1 MEVSEMPTSL
11 CDSGL
16 LGPCYSL
23 SEYAEEIFL
32 ESTISHNIPTLLIR
46 NSASESPC
54 HPSSEDSL
62 YPLENTHA
70 LENTPFASEEI
81 WKKFDLPVTE
91 TSTQWSNSLLDE
103 MSWISQIGFPCDP
116 PPTGKGH
123 ISTTGKE
130 LRNHDCMWAG
140 QCTNKEH
147 VRNQAKAAA
156 AAGDRGRVV
165 VAPGQTLLKNPVV
178 QQSKDKD
185 GAVSVVPSSVMMAP
199 SPMLTASPTVLR
211 VPKNGVV
218 ARTSQGKSLL
228 LRAPSRPG
236 SRPGEPAARVVTVRL
251 PSEDKDSKSTVGGK
265 KPASSPRSFAS
276 GATSPRPETPLSLS
290 EEEDEDGASTRCDV
304 WGRGGGGLVLGV
316 GSVSGPRGSTPEDLE
331 EAEAAAALA
340 EAIALAAEEDEDCG
354 EAVSLTEVTGQ
365 VRPSVSSSSSSTS
378 STASSSTSSLAD
390 NKSNACYLDHDY
402 HKTNS
407 SMKSVKTDHLGVQTP
422 SDSEEE
428 IDVVSLTGGEKPVPS
443 VRSSPAPTASRN
455 SKASAGS
462 GRVNLPT
469 NPSARDK
476 QQLQLT
482 VEAAMARV
490 SANVAAEAF
499 SDGCDE
505 EDSDEDEEE
514 EEESEEAEEE
524 EEEEEEEYEGY
535 DSSEGQRHLHGH
547 HYSSS
552 NSSSAGNSRSSHHGN
567 GGKISAGSKR
577 HASEDPR
584 GPSAKQSRTDRRHK
598 RRRRQNRDQDPDYDE
613 HPSSSSSGHGT
624 WSSSYNNSYL
634 SSSSSST
641 ASPPRRRGG
650 GHRRRQHRQS
660 HEGGDSAP
668 EDPLERRS
676 MHNTMERQRRI
687 DLRNAF
693 ENLRLLVPAVWEKE
707 RAAKVTILREA
718 AGFCSHLTA
727 IGSKQQ
733 DSIKALRARQVAL
746 RAQVSSL
753 RRSLAAAR

>member
-1 MEVSEMPTSL
+1 M

-32 ESTISHNIPTLLIR
+32 ESTISLSIPTLFIR
-46 NSASESPC
+46 NSPSQSPS

-62 YPLENTHA
+62 YPLDNTHV

-91 TSTQWSNSLLDE
+91 PSTQWSHSCIDE
-103 MSWISQIGFPCDP
+103 MSSSLNWISSIGLP
-116 PPTGKGH
+116 PESPSALSTPGKGH

-140 QCTNKEH
+140 ECKNKEH
-147 VRNQAKAAA
+147 VRNQLKATSAS
-156 AAGDRGRVV
+156 DHRVV

-178 QQSKDKD
+178 PKDS
-185 GAVSVVPSSVMMAP
+185 AASSVVPTSVMMAP

-211 VPKNGVV
+211 VPRNGVV

-228 LRAPSRPG
+228 VRAPSRAG
-236 SRPGEPAARVVTVRL
+236 VRPGEPAARVVTVRL
-251 PSEDKDSKSTVGGK
+251 PSEDKDAPAANTKGGK
-265 KPASSPRSFAS
+265 RPAASSSGSPRSVFAS
-276 GATSPRPETPLSLS
+276 GGAASPRPETPLSLS
-290 EEEDEDGASTRCDV
+290 EEEDEDSGTPRCDV
-304 WGRGGGGLVLGV
+304 WGRGGGLVLGAA
-316 GSVSGPRGSTPEDLE
+316 VSGPRGTTPEDLE

-354 EAVSLTEVTGQ
+354 EAVSMTEVTGQ
-365 VRPSVSSSSSSTS
+365 VRMGGASPPSSSSGSSSTS
-378 STASSSTSSLAD
+378 VTD
-390 NKSNACYLDHDY
+390 KSNACYLDHDY
-402 HKTNS
+402 HKTNSS

-428 IDVVSLTGGEKPVPS
+428 IDVVSLTGGEKPVVS
-443 VRSSPAPTASRN
+443 VRSSPAPSASRN
-455 SKASAGS
+455 SKASTGS

-490 SANVAAEAF
+490 SANVAAEVF
-499 SDGCDE
+499 SDGFDEEFGDSDE
-505 EDSDEDEEE
+505 ED
-514 EEESEEAEEE
+514 EESEEA
-524 EEEEEEEYEGY
+524 EEEEEEYEGY

-547 HYSSS
+547 HYS
-552 NSSSAGNSRSSHHGN
+552 NGRSH
-567 GGKISAGSKR
+567 GGKISVGAKR
-577 HASEDPR
+577 HATDDLR
-584 GPSAKQSRTDRRHK
+584 GPSAKQSRVDRRHK
-598 RRRRQNRDQDPDYDE
+598 RRRRQPRDEDPDYDDQ
-613 HPSSSSSGHGT
+613 PTSSSAGQGANG
-624 WSSSYNNSYL
+624 WSSYSTSTSYL
-634 SSSSSST
+634 SSSSSSSSST

-650 GHRRRQHRQS
+650 HRKRQHRQS

-693 ENLRLLVPAVWEKE
+693 ENLRLLVPAVSEKE

-718 AGFCSHLTA
+718 AGFCSHLTTL
-727 IGSKQQ
+727 GSKQQ
-733 DSIKALRARQVAL
+733 DSLKALRARQVAL